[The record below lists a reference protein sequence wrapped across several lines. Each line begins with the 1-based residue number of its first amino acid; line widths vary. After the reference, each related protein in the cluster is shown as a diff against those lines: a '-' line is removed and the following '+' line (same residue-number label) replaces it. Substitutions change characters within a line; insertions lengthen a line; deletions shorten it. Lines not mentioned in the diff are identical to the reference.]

1 MGDLAVDSHVASA
14 IEERNC
20 VEQAEQS
27 RILDIERALPV
38 WKAPDELLG
47 EAPEV

>member
-20 VEQAEQS
+20 IEARGTIQNYS
-27 RILDIERALPV
+27 SIERVLPI
-38 WKAPDELLG
+38 WKSAG
-47 EAPEV
+47 